1 MQVITADYW
10 TTYLK
15 PIIADLGVALIF
27 GIGYHL
33 FKKLNKDTKSSS
45 SSSSD
50 IKDKIKT
57 SLSRWNEVKTLQKFN
72 ALISANKDQSM
83 DAYKILHLIEQNN
96 ITPDI
101 ISYNCL
107 LDMSFRL
114 GQYET
119 AHKLFEEISEVTFPV
134 QPDTVTFNILLKHI
148 VEEIIKKEKTFDEV
162 ERLLRDM
169 ERRKIEMNQITYNTA
184 IDAAIESRQ
193 FNYAWELYEKMKQ
206 SETVKPDVFTY
217 STLVKGLKMVNENE
231 SQGKKYRYND
241 AAVSKDNCERA
252 LEILNTIK
260 SNGLQLDNVLFN
272 SVLDILVSFGE
283 MHKAEEIFT
292 QMKENHIQPTLVTYS
307 TMIKGYGQIHNFKQ
321 ALNVYNEMRSN
332 NLQPNDVIYGCLLN
346 SCIKG
351 NKSEFIDVLYNNML
365 KDNIQPNSVIISTM
379 IKGYSKSKQFNK
391 ALQLF
396 SSVDN
401 DIKNITV
408 YNSMLECC
416 IECNQINE
424 LKQLFNQLTQRAK
437 NEDKAPVPN
446 VITYS
451 TVIKGFAK
459 NGEIVEAK
467 KIYDFV
473 LNNFTELD
481 ELLFNTIAD
490 GFAKANQEQIALS
503 VLNEMKLRNV
513 KRSSI
518 IYSILMRMY
527 AHLNKEQQCVDMFAQ
542 MKRDGVKPSIIA
554 YTNLMQM
561 YIKKKKILEAM
572 NTFNELERELGAD
585 FVSYNFIIN
594 ACTFNQKLEYAIDYL
609 IQSMKKHI
617 KVSDE
622 TYQNVVTYLLENK
635 FMKFNVRC
643 AHAQKLIVMFKEN
656 KIVLR
661 NDLYQKLTK
670 LIYSNNNVNR
680 EVEEGIKKNAM
691 YNNNTKGFQRG
702 RYYK

>member
-1 MQVITADYW
+1 MQVVSADYW

-45 SSSSD
+45 SSTD

-72 ALISANKDQSM
+72 ALISSNKDQSM

-169 ERRKIEMNQITYNTA
+169 EHRKIEMNQITYNTA

-241 AAVSKDNCERA
+241 ATVSKDNCERA

-396 SSVDN
+396 TAVDN

-490 GFAKANQEQIALS
+490 GFAKANQEEIALS

-527 AHLNKEQQCVDMFAQ
+527 AHLNKEQKCVDMFAQ
-542 MKRDGVKPSIIA
+542 MKHDGVKPSIIA

-561 YIKKKKILEAM
+561 YIKKKKIVEAM

-594 ACTFNQKLEYAIDYL
+594 ACTFNQKLEFAIEYL

-635 FMKFNVRC
+635 FMKFHVRC

-670 LIYSNNNVNR
+670 LIYSNNNVNK
-680 EVEEGIKKNAM
+680 EVEEGIKKNAT
-691 YNNNTKGFQRG
+691 YNNAKGYQRRG
-702 RYYK
+702 YDK